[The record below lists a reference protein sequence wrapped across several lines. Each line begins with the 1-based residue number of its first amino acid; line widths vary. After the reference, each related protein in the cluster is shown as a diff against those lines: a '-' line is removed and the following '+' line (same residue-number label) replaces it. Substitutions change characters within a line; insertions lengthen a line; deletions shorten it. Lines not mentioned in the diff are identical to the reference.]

1 MTSLDQKT
9 RKHSSVLILTML
21 LSWNCT
27 FLGIPSP
34 ICKMGMKWVAGYVTW
49 VSRSSHPG
57 VTEMLSV
64 PVGESCGEVKGDGHM
79 VSTGL
84 PPWVAG
90 RSLCGEWGSSTSQ
103 PHVSGSLG
111 LSVPPSTSAVE

>member
-1 MTSLDQKT
+1 
-9 RKHSSVLILTML
+9 
-21 LSWNCT
+21 
-27 FLGIPSP
+27 
-34 ICKMGMKWVAGYVTW
+34 
-49 VSRSSHPG
+49 
-57 VTEMLSV
+57 MLSV

-111 LSVPPSTSAVE
+111 LSVPPRRLLWNEGGGQDTKMNMVIW